1 MGPESR
7 GDVALLLTGVASL
20 TLSAG
25 NGVLLAWNP
34 FLVGF
39 VALGLVLVA
48 LGVYELRHH
57 RRRPAGG
64 PGPAPSTRRG
74 PHPPHPTPPSV
85 R

>member
-7 GDVALLLTGVASL
+7 GDVALLLAGVASL
-20 TLSAG
+20 TLSVG

-39 VALGLVLVA
+39 AALGLVLVA

-57 RRRPAGG
+57 RHRPAGG
-64 PGPAPSTRRG
+64 PGPAPSTRPG
-74 PHPPHPTPPSV
+74 PRPPDRTPPSV

>member
-7 GDVALLLTGVASL
+7 GDVALLLAGVGMLA
-20 TLSAG
+20 LSAG

-39 VALGLVLVA
+39 AALGLGLVVVGA
-48 LGVYELRHH
+48 YELRHH
-57 RRRPAGG
+57 RHRPAGG
-64 PGPAPSTRRG
+64 PGSSTRPG
-74 PHPPHPTPPSV
+74 PHRPDRPPPSV